1 VLVIVVI
8 FVLEF
13 GFSVMM
19 YREETSGRA
28 GSRFSGGDCNVSSSW
43 LR

>member
-1 VLVIVVI
+1 MLVIVVI

-13 GFSVMM
+13 RFSVMM

-28 GSRFSGGDCNVSSSW
+28 RNRFVGGDCNVSSS
-43 LR
+43 